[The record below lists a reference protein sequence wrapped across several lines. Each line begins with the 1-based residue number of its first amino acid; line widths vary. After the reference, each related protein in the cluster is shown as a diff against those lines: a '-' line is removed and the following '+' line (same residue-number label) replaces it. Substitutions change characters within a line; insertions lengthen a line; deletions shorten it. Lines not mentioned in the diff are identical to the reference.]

1 VKLTYAALTLLTVA
15 GIYGQINGPEPQL
28 SAAEKTAIQALE
40 NQKKQAQEQFLAAQN
55 QESVIEREFSTSHP
69 GWHIN
74 AQSLVVEKN
83 APTPEKK
90 P

>member
-1 VKLTYAALTLLTVA
+1 VKLIAGILTLALFQA
-15 GIYGQINGPEPQL
+15 APPSPEPQL

-83 APTPEKK
+83 APPAEKK